1 LNLAPEV
8 PTASRLV
15 PQEGVSER
23 TELGA
28 EAAVEDDAAYDC
40 DRTADQLGIDAQL
53 DLDFVPRTRRECL
66 AQALELTVCQR
77 AGRDDLRLYA
87 TSRFVGEPF
96 ELVADASEVDETPL
110 IDEERQEVANGAA
123 RARTFADRSQH
134 RASLRYR
141 MQRPEE
147 SVLEIRARLEESCDL
162 QELAP
167 HPVVVALFSSE

>member
-1 LNLAPEV
+1 
-8 PTASRLV
+8 
-15 PQEGVSER
+15 
-23 TELGA
+23 
-28 EAAVEDDAAYDC
+28 
-40 DRTADQLGIDAQL
+40 
-53 DLDFVPRTRRECL
+53 VPR
-66 AQALELTVCQR
+66 AGAR
-77 AGRDDLRLYA
+77 ADRLPLYA

-96 ELVADASEVDETPL
+96 ELVADAGEVDETPL